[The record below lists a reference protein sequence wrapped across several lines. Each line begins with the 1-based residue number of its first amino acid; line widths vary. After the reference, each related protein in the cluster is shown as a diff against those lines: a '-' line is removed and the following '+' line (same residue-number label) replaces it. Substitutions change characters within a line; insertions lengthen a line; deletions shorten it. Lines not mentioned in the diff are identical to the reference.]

1 VNLTAPLGQART
13 IEVAA
18 GPLRIYERGQGEPIL
33 FLHGLFANAVA
44 WRKVVPLLAESFHC
58 VTADWPF
65 GSHSLPMNPE
75 ADLSPGGI
83 AATVADAIEALD
95 LDGVTLVGN
104 DGGGMLCQ
112 LVATTRP
119 QRLARL
125 VLTPCDAYDNFPPPA
140 FAPLCDLARSEE
152 GMELIAD
159 AMADRES
166 RRRPEAYGWLSH
178 EPLPDQVLDHFARPL
193 RDPAIRRDAAKF
205 LTAVAERYTL
215 DAAAQF
221 RSFERP
227 VLVAWATDDRFFP
240 AAHGERL
247 AHDFPQGRHVT
258 IPAARTYVAEDQPE
272 RIAEL
277 IAAFIADTGSR

>member
-1 VNLTAPLGQART
+1 VSLTAPLGQART

-18 GPLRIYERGQGEPIL
+18 GPLRIYERGRGEPIL

-65 GSHSLPMNPE
+65 GSHSLPMKPD

-83 AATVADAIEALD
+83 AATVADAIEAMD

-125 VLTPCDAYDNFPPPA
+125 VLTPCDAYDNFPPKA
-140 FAPLCDLARSEE
+140 FAPLCDLARSAE
-152 GMELIAD
+152 GMGLIAD
-159 AMADRES
+159 AMADPES

-178 EPLPDQVLDHFARPL
+178 ESLPDPVLDHFARPL

-205 LTAVAERYTL
+205 LTAVTDRYTL

-221 RSFERP
+221 SSFERP

-277 IAAFIADTGSR
+277 IAAFIADTRSP